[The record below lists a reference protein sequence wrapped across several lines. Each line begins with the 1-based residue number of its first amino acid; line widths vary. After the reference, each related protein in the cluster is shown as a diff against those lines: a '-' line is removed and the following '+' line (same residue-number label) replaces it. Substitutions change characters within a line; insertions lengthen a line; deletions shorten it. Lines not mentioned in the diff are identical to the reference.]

1 MLSLQLKRI
10 SWHLYLLLPF
20 RFYPVSVLIAGERKN
35 SLTGRTVVFLST
47 LKTVQ
52 IPICGGKR
60 SSSPPAQAV
69 LWIPA
74 GCSTIHLNSDTIY
87 LERATDLTGEGFS
100 PMEQALPLQMLDARS
115 GSYLCFWPTRYKLEV
130 PTTPPTQMLLQVQAA
145 TCTSAPLAVNQRF
158 QPHPPWVWYIC

>member
-1 MLSLQLKRI
+1 MSFVIDFCMVVMLSLRLKRI

-60 SSSPPAQAV
+60 SSSPLPRQFSEYQLGVLQFTSILTRSTWKEQQISQVKGSVLWNEPCPFRCWMQGQAV
-69 LWIPA
+69 TCA
-74 GCSTIHLNSDTIY
+74 SDQPDTNW
-87 LERATDLTGEGFS
+87 RF
-100 PMEQALPLQMLDARS
+100 QQPLQLKCCCKS
-115 GSYLCFWPTRYKLEV
+115 KLRPV
-130 PTTPPTQMLLQVQAA
+130 LL
-145 TCTSAPLAVNQRF
+145 
-158 QPHPPWVWYIC
+158 PHWL